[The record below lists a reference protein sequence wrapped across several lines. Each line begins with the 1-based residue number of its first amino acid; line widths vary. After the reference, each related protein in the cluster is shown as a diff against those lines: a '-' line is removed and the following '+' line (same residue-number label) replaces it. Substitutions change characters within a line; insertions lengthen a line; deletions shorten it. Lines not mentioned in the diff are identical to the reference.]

1 MKGTTDFTEGKVTG
15 QILRFFFPLLITNAL
30 QQLYSF
36 ADTAIVGKGLGDDP
50 LAAVGN
56 MGSLCFLIVGFSM
69 GLSNGFSILIAQNF
83 GEKDMGKL
91 RRTLAA
97 SIQLAVVITVV
108 LTLFSV
114 VFLGN
119 ILRFMNTPDE
129 IFADSLSYGRII
141 FGGLFATIGY
151 NMSAGILRSLGDSK
165 TPLKAIVVSSLMNII
180 LNSVFIFI
188 FKWGVDGAAYA
199 TIISQVASGAV
210 CLNKLRKIDFL
221 RLSRKDIT
229 FDLAMYG
236 ILLKNGIPM
245 ALMNSITAIGC
256 IAVQYF
262 VNGLGKVFTS
272 AYAACSRYLNMFM
285 QPAATAG
292 VTMSAYTS
300 QNYGAKR
307 FDRINSGLR
316 VCLGIAAAA
325 YLILGSVMTFMP
337 RQLASL
343 ILNGEEQIGY
353 AVQFLPMCGVMLFA
367 VDLLFVIR
375 NGVQGMGF
383 PFVPMLSGIAEMI
396 LRTGAIILLI
406 KPMGFR
412 ATAAAEIFAW
422 TGALL
427 INTLAYLAIFSRER
441 SKYSAKAEH
450 SSNLLAQEH

>member
-441 SKYSAKAEH
+441 RKYSAKAEH

>member
-1 MKGTTDFTEGKVTG
+1 
-15 QILRFFFPLLITNAL
+15 
-30 QQLYSF
+30 
-36 ADTAIVGKGLGDDP
+36 
-50 LAAVGN
+50 
-56 MGSLCFLIVGFSM
+56 
-69 GLSNGFSILIAQNF
+69 
-83 GEKDMGKL
+83 
-91 RRTLAA
+91 
-97 SIQLAVVITVV
+97 QLAVVITVV

-114 VFLGN
+114 VFLGY
-119 ILRFMNTPDE
+119 IIRFMNTPDE

-441 SKYSAKAEH
+441 RKYSAKAEH

>member
-114 VFLGN
+114 VFLGD

-272 AYAACSRYLNMFM
+272 ACAACSRYLNMFM

-441 SKYSAKAEH
+441 RKYSAKAEH

>member
-114 VFLGN
+114 VFLGD

-441 SKYSAKAEH
+441 RKYSAKAEH

>member
-1 MKGTTDFTEGKVTG
+1 M
-15 QILRFFFPLLITNAL
+15 
-30 QQLYSF
+30 
-36 ADTAIVGKGLGDDP
+36 
-50 LAAVGN
+50 
-56 MGSLCFLIVGFSM
+56 
-69 GLSNGFSILIAQNF
+69 
-83 GEKDMGKL
+83 
-91 RRTLAA
+91 
-97 SIQLAVVITVV
+97 
-108 LTLFSV
+108 
-114 VFLGN
+114 
-119 ILRFMNTPDE
+119 
-129 IFADSLSYGRII
+129 
-141 FGGLFATIGY
+141 
-151 NMSAGILRSLGDSK
+151 
-165 TPLKAIVVSSLMNII
+165 
-180 LNSVFIFI
+180 
-188 FKWGVDGAAYA
+188 
-199 TIISQVASGAV
+199 
-210 CLNKLRKIDFL
+210 
-221 RLSRKDIT
+221 
-229 FDLAMYG
+229 
-236 ILLKNGIPM
+236 
-245 ALMNSITAIGC
+245 
-256 IAVQYF
+256 
-262 VNGLGKVFTS
+262 NGLGKVFTS

-343 ILNGEEQIGY
+343 ILNGEEQIDY